1 MANSVRIE
9 VDYKAVGRL
18 LKSDDVA
25 NALSR
30 ITSDIAGR
38 VGDEYQTDT
47 KVMGTRVI
55 ASVYTE
61 DKSALQDNLDNNTLL
76 KGAFG

>member
-1 MANSVRIE
+1 MANVRIE
-9 VDYKAVGRL
+9 VDYNAVGRL

-25 NALSR
+25 NALSK
-30 ITSDIAGR
+30 ITSDIAAR

-61 DKSALQDNLDNNTLL
+61 DKAALQDNLDNNTLL

>member
-1 MANSVRIE
+1 MADVRIE

-18 LKSDDVA
+18 LKSEDVA
-25 NALSR
+25 NALSK
-30 ITSDIAGR
+30 ITSDIADR